1 MKYREK
7 LRIDHILEEFEVPE
21 VLQKHLV
28 GGMCG
33 HDKDGLPIRIE
44 PFGEITLPFFPFLFS
59 TPLLQIGIYIRAS
72 HWFRLGSKICLEFDP
87 PASTV

>member
-7 LRIDHILEEFEVPE
+7 MRIDHILEEFEVPE

-33 HDKDGLPIRIE
+33 YDKDGLPIRIE
-44 PFGEITLPFFPFLFS
+44 PFGKRITL
-59 TPLLQIGIYIRAS
+59 
-72 HWFRLGSKICLEFDP
+72 H
-87 PASTV
+87 

>member
-7 LRIDHILEEFEVPE
+7 MRIDQILEEFEVPE

-33 HDKDGLPIRIE
+33 YDKDGLPIRIE
-44 PFGEITLPFFPFLFS
+44 PFGKRITL
-59 TPLLQIGIYIRAS
+59 R
-72 HWFRLGSKICLEFDP
+72 
-87 PASTV
+87 